1 MELYIEPIKLNR
13 NPKTGKFLRGSVPHN
28 KGKKMTDYM
37 DESKAAKVK
46 RIGLKNLRSDYNVG
60 GWNSR
65 EVVAIRNGRFAVF
78 KSSEEAGRKLGI
90 IARNIRQ
97 CCDKKRKHAGG
108 LRFFWEDDN
117 SWTSLIQ
124 E

>member
-13 NPKTGKFLRGSVPHN
+13 NPVTGRFLKSSTPHN
-28 KGKKMTDYM
+28 KGKKMGDYM
-37 DESKAAKVK
+37 DMPKIAKVK
-46 RIGLKNLRSDYNVG
+46 RAGIKNLRPNHNLG

-65 EVVAIRNGRFAVF
+65 EVVAIREGKFAVF
-78 KSSEEAGRKLGI
+78 KSSEDAGCKLGI

-108 LRFFWEDDN
+108 FRFFWEDDN
-117 SWTSLIQ
+117 SWASLIQ